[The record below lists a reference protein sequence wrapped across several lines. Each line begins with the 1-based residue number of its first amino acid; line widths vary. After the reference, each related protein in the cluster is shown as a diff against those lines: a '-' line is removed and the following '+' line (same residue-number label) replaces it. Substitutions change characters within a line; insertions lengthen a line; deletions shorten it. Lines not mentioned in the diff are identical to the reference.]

1 MYDDLDTETAVL
13 RLKMKGGHGGHNGMR
28 SIIQHFSGSQ
38 TFPRLRIG
46 IGRPPGKMP
55 VERYVLTAFTAKEK
69 EEVRPCLT
77 VYDLFIPYRTCFA
90 FSCVVLLYA
99 FLGRLGFVDC
109 CHSERDLRGK
119 ALFECSAIYMPCF
132 KSAFLLH
139 ALCRRIVFGLI
150 EIC

>member
-1 MYDDLDTETAVL
+1 ML

-69 EEVRPCLT
+69 EEVRLGSSIC
-77 VYDLFIPYRTCFA
+77 DLYVSCRTCF
-90 FSCVVLLYA
+90 VLLYA
-99 FLGRLGFVDC
+99 FLG
-109 CHSERDLRGK
+109 
-119 ALFECSAIYMPCF
+119 
-132 KSAFLLH
+132 
-139 ALCRRIVFGLI
+139 
-150 EIC
+150 